1 MSTYTDNYWM
11 RRWYIT
17 IKLVHFLI
25 CDSDIVVKKK
35 PFHSIC
41 IEKRKLYYSY
51 EKVVYEIYIEI
62 AIGAVAMVSHY
73 IWKSK
78 LYIYADGQ

>member
-17 IKLVHFLI
+17 IKLVHFHI
-25 CDSDIVVKKK
+25 YDSDIVVKEKT
-35 PFHSIC
+35 FHGIC
-41 IEKRKLYYSY
+41 IERKNLYYLY
-51 EKVVYEIYIEI
+51 EKVVYEIYVEI

-78 LYIYADGQ
+78 LYTYADGQ